1 MANKTEILFQPINN
15 GMSEIRISR
24 GLNTSQKNIKAIN
37 VTMINAKP
45 RAINEMNHHLAGL
58 RYGARQ
64 ESKKTNEVKE
74 FNTTKSIF
82 VNRL

>member
-1 MANKTEILFQPINN
+1 MLFHPINK
-15 GMSEIRISR
+15 GIREMSINL
-24 GLNTSQKNIKAIN
+24 GLNTSQKNMNAIN
-37 VTMINAKP
+37 VTIMNAKP

-64 ESKKTNEVKE
+64 ESKNTNEVKE
-74 FNTTKSIF
+74 FNTTKRIF

>member
-1 MANKTEILFQPINN
+1 M
-15 GMSEIRISR
+15 RISL

-45 RAINEMNHHLAGL
+45 RAIKEMNHHLAGL

-64 ESKKTNEVKE
+64 DSKKTNEVKE
-74 FNTTKSIF
+74 FNTTKRIF